1 MLKKYKTLL
10 SYGKD
15 EIIIE
20 KSKFIGHAT
29 PVENE
34 EEAIAFIE
42 KIKTEHW
49 NATHNVPAYIVGE
62 NNEIQR
68 YSDDRE
74 PSGTAGVPVLE
85 VIKREDLRNV
95 VIVVTRYFGGIK
107 LGTGGL
113 ARAYTRGAK
122 IALQAAKIITKKL
135 HKLIIATV
143 DYTISGKVQNEILQN
158 GYLIKETKY
167 DDAVHFY
174 VYVEAIFSNRFK
186 SQITEWTSG
195 RCNLNFVGEEYLTE
209 IDGKISIT

>member
-15 EIIIE
+15 EIVIE

-29 PVENE
+29 PVESE
-34 EEAIAFIE
+34 KEAIAFIE

-85 VIKREDLRNV
+85 VIKRENLRNV

-113 ARAYTRGAK
+113 VRAYTRGAK
-122 IALQAAKIITKKL
+122 IALQAAKIITKTL

-174 VYVEAIFSNRFK
+174 VYVEVIFSDRFK

>member
-15 EIIIE
+15 EIVIE

-29 PVENE
+29 PVESE
-34 EEAIAFIE
+34 KEAIAFIE

-85 VIKREDLRNV
+85 VIKRENLRNV

-113 ARAYTRGAK
+113 VRAYTRGAK
-122 IALQAAKIITKKL
+122 IALQAAKIITKTL

-174 VYVEAIFSNRFK
+174 VYVEVSFSDRFK

>member
-15 EIIIE
+15 EIVIE

-29 PVENE
+29 PVESE
-34 EEAIAFIE
+34 KEAIAFIE

-85 VIKREDLRNV
+85 VIKRENLRDV

-113 ARAYTRGAK
+113 VRAYTRGAK
-122 IALQAAKIITKKL
+122 IALQAAKIITKTL

-174 VYVEAIFSNRFK
+174 VYVEVSFSDRFK

>member
-1 MLKKYKTLL
+1 MLKGYKTLL

-34 EEAIAFIE
+34 GEAVAFIE
-42 KIKTEHW
+42 KIKTEYW
-49 NATHNVPAYIVGE
+49 NATHNVPAYIVGK

-68 YSDDRE
+68 YSDDKE

-85 VIKREDLRNV
+85 VIKREGLKNV
-95 VIVVTRYFGGIK
+95 AVVVTRYFGGTK

-113 ARAYTRGAK
+113 VRAYTRGAK
-122 IALQAAKIITKKL
+122 IALGAAKIITKKL
-135 HKLIIATV
+135 HKLVTITM
-143 DYTISGKVQNEILQN
+143 DYTVSGKVQNEILQN
-158 GYLIKETKY
+158 GYLIKEAKY

-174 VYVEAIFSNRFK
+174 VYVEVDLFK
-186 SQITEWTSG
+186 HFKNQITEWTSG
-195 RCNLNFVGEEYLTE
+195 KYNLNHIKEEYLSE
-209 IDGKISIT
+209 IDGKIAI

>member
-15 EIIIE
+15 EIVIE

-29 PVENE
+29 PVESE
-34 EEAIAFIE
+34 KEAIAFIE

-85 VIKREDLRNV
+85 VIKRENLRDV

-113 ARAYTRGAK
+113 VRAYTRGAK
-122 IALQAAKIITKKL
+122 IALQAAKIITKTL

-174 VYVEAIFSNRFK
+174 VYVEVIFSDRFK

>member
-1 MLKKYKTLL
+1 MLKEYKTLL
-10 SYGKD
+10 SYGKN
-15 EIIIE
+15 EIVIE

-29 PVENE
+29 PIESE
-34 EEAIAFIE
+34 EEAIVFIE
-42 KIKTEHW
+42 KIRTKYW

-68 YSDDRE
+68 YGDDKE

-95 VIVVTRYFGGIK
+95 AVVVTRYFGGIK

-113 ARAYTRGAK
+113 VRAYTKGAK
-122 IALQAAKIITKKL
+122 IALEAAKIITKKL
-135 HKLIIATV
+135 HRLIIVTI
-143 DYTISGKVQNEILQN
+143 DYTMSGKVQNEILQN
-158 GYLIKETKY
+158 GYLIKEIEY

-174 VYVEAIFSNRFK
+174 VYAEIDFLDRFK

-195 RCNLNFVGEEYLTE
+195 RCNLDFAGDEYLIE
-209 IDGKISIT
+209 IDGKITVT